1 MAGSAMTFTEITHG
15 TIKKIKAEWTADS
28 ATGAVNG
35 TTTNQYDGRIIGAI
49 TVPGT
54 GGDAPDPNYGIAV
67 NDSDGVDVAL
77 NALLN
82 RHTSN
87 TEYVAEASM
96 AGVAHSKLTI
106 AVTAAGNSNK
116 GTLYLFIR

>member
-1 MAGSAMTFTEITHG
+1 MAGSSMTFTEITHS
-15 TIKKIKAEWTADS
+15 TVKKIKCAWTSDDT
-28 ATGAVNG
+28 TGAVSG
-35 TTTNQYDGRIIGAI
+35 TTTYPYSGRLLGAI

-54 GGDAPDPNYGIAV
+54 GGDAPDPNYDIAV

-77 NALLN
+77 GALQN

-87 TEYVAEASM
+87 TEFVAEASM
-96 AGVAHSKLTI
+96 AGIAHSKITV